1 MQVLSTYVGWQGQ
14 SMEATWRTRAM
25 LIVALME
32 LTTFHGG
39 RDHGAGPHLHH
50 WQTRL
55 LQPLTIPYPHNLGP
69 NLVLQDDDARPHR
82 ASVIT
87 DYLRK
92 VGVECCKDIQKVN
105 HTLLLT
111 SMCLKYILC
120 QLLVTRVLKSIMRG
134 RASSTQASHFSAS
147 CGF

>member
-1 MQVLSTYVGWQGQ
+1 
-14 SMEATWRTRAM
+14 MEATWRTRAM

-87 DYLRK
+87 DYLQK
-92 VGVECCKDIQKVN
+92 VGVECCKDIQKFSLFSQPWFLSCVPRVMV
-105 HTLLLT
+105 HTGFQPVQGQVCSHIAEGKL
-111 SMCLKYILC
+111 
-120 QLLVTRVLKSIMRG
+120 RRWVLSFNK
-134 RASSTQASHFSAS
+134 
-147 CGF
+147 